1 MEIILKIIFNIV
13 IFTAII
19 LIPVKITSYLINV
32 KKVRLNRWI
41 IGLSSFTFFILFKIF
56 FEGAPS
62 FIDNIVKLIFISFI
76 VMFFEISRINFVE
89 KNHKGKIDYSK
100 YVNK

>member
-1 MEIILKIIFNIV
+1 MEIFFRVIFNII

-19 LIPVKITSYLINV
+19 LIPVKLTSYLINV
-32 KKVRLNRWI
+32 KKIILNRWI

-56 FEGAPS
+56 FDGAPS
-62 FIDNIVKLIFISFI
+62 FVENIANVIFISFI

-89 KNHKGKIDYSK
+89 NNYKGKIDYSK
-100 YVNK
+100 YLNK